1 MHMGLGGCV
10 GVVARRSSTALD
22 GEAHAQQQAREEA
35 RGQQRQRRATHA
47 EHPPHHGGG
56 FGREHVRLALEQL
69 GLHVQRQLAPRGAP
83 QRILDDLVLLRRQR
97 CNEAA
102 PARGQ

>member
-1 MHMGLGGCV
+1 MNTIAYIYRDTHHMSLLQRTNWAVVYAHGAWRLRWGCC
-10 GVVARRSSTALD
+10 APQL
-22 GEAHAQQQAREEA
+22 
-35 RGQQRQRRATHA
+35 
-47 EHPPHHGGG
+47 GGG